1 MNENPDNQDYIGVSN
16 GVAGRIYPSAGKLRF
31 VERTEGGR
39 LARILQVYEWCN
51 KEGDYR
57 WFDVPMVRE

>member
-1 MNENPDNQDYIGVSN
+1 MNENPDNQSYMGIGTK
-16 GVAGRIYPSAGKLRF
+16 GDIYPSAGKLRF